1 ADYYFEYD
9 GLGNQGLSM
18 TYPVTKAVVQGAGC
32 SACTA
37 GQGTFSFTYA
47 TNPNLPQNP
56 GYNDWDVKTI
66 ESLPDHDPTN
76 PTNPITSQN
85 IVYTNAF
92 GQVMLKVYKRQE
104 PGWAEAKEWKT
115 YYHYDAAAR
124 VDKMAHPSAVT
135 GYDETLL
142 GLVNPATHLNNTG

>member
-1 ADYYFEYD
+1 YYTGTEPPTERHGTAGDLQRAIIKDGAGNVLDTKYYRYYLTLTATGFPGGLQFAFSPASYARLVASQLPGTNIDRLDDDVVRPYADYYFEYD

-56 GYNDWDVKTI
+56 GYN
-66 ESLPDHDPTN
+66 
-76 PTNPITSQN
+76 
-85 IVYTNAF
+85 
-92 GQVMLKVYKRQE
+92 
-104 PGWAEAKEWKT
+104 
-115 YYHYDAAAR
+115 
-124 VDKMAHPSAVT
+124 
-135 GYDETLL
+135 
-142 GLVNPATHLNNTG
+142 